1 MPATT
6 VSRRFVFF
14 GSLAAAAAGRAQVQ
28 ESEIRV
34 AFIGTGGR
42 GGSLMRSTLAQP
54 SVKVAAVCD
63 IKPDRLD
70 RAATLTARDKPKT
83 VREWRE
89 VLAMPDVDAVYI
101 ATPCDLHAEMAVAA
115 LEAGKHVYCEKPVGI
130 HAAEIGW
137 LWTVAR
143 KSAKVFQAGQQLRSL
158 AYRAELVEKIRE
170 GAIGEV
176 MMVKAQRHS
185 AQDLAHDGTS
195 ADWFFDAKRS
205 GDVLVEQSVHNLDQ
219 INWLT
224 GSRPALAAGFGGV
237 MKWKNQP
244 PGRTSMDGYTLSYEY
259 ANGVKVS
266 YTNVFFHAAGLPGG
280 GAYTY
285 LYGTKGSL
293 DADTCLFYPDARKA
307 EPVQLVAK
315 ADPPEN
321 MNEKHVRAFLDA
333 IRGKGKPPA
342 GIEEGAVG
350 ALTAILGRE
359 AIYQKR
365 VTSWAELG
373 VPI

>member
-1 MPATT
+1 MRSST

-42 GGSLMRSTLAQP
+42 GGSLMRSALAQ
-54 SVKVAAVCD
+54 SSTKVAAVCD

-83 VREWRE
+83 VREWRD
-89 VLAMPDVDAVYI
+89 VLAMADVDAVYI
-101 ATPCDLHAEMAVAA
+101 ATPCDLHVEMAIAA
-115 LEAGKHVYCEKPVGI
+115 LEAGKHVYCEKPIGI
-130 HAAEIGW
+130 HAAEIGR
-137 LWTVAR
+137 LVGVAR
-143 KSAKVFQAGQQLRSL
+143 KSNKVFTVGQQMRSL
-158 AYRAELVEKIRE
+158 SYRAVLVEKIRE

-185 AQDLAHDGTS
+185 TQDLSHDGS
-195 ADWFFDAKRS
+195 SSDWFFNAARS

-219 INWLT
+219 CNWLL
-224 GSRPALAAGFGGV
+224 GSRPEYAAGFGGV
-237 MKWKNQP
+237 LKWKNQP

-259 ANGVKVS
+259 ANGVKLS

-285 LYGTKGSL
+285 IYGTKGSL
-293 DADTCLFYPDARKA
+293 DCDTCLFYPDARKA
-307 EPVQLVAK
+307 EPVKLVEK
-315 ADPPEN
+315 DGPPEN
-321 MNEKHVRAFLDA
+321 TNEKHVRAFHDA

-342 GIEEGAVG
+342 GIEEGAIG
-350 ALTAILGRE
+350 ALTAIMGRE

-365 VTSWAELG
+365 VMSWDGLG
-373 VPI
+373 VTI